1 MRALIVPAITAAFLA
16 TSTLAFAAEMA
27 TGTVRSFDL
36 TTHTLTL
43 DNGTVYSLPT
53 SFKDPGLKVG
63 EKVSISWE
71 MKDGKHMADS
81 VTIQKS

>member
-1 MRALIVPAITAAFLA
+1 MRALIVPAVTAAFLA

-43 DNGTVYSLPT
+43 DNGTVYTLPA

-63 EKVSISWE
+63 ETVSISWE
-71 MKDGKHMADS
+71 MKDGKHMADT